1 MVAQLHAQQNQHLL
15 SVKFLEGTLLVLQE
29 ENSMVVLADPDGRAH
44 KVLGYI
50 TASRRCGAFVS
61 NARVFRGAELS
72 NIACSWGVG
81 SVKLKLKYSLLAQ
94 NVPPLDSSRLKDP
107 TSALSY
113 KCSLSNKLTL

>member
-1 MVAQLHAQQNQHLL
+1 
-15 SVKFLEGTLLVLQE
+15 
-29 ENSMVVLADPDGRAH
+29 MVVLADPDGRAH

-61 NARVFRGAELS
+61 NARVFRGAER
-72 NIACSWGVG
+72 NIACSWGVW

-94 NVPPLDSSRLKDP
+94 NVPPLDSSRVKDP

-113 KCSLSNKLTL
+113 KCLMSNH